1 MEMAFDVER
10 IAYLTEKARLM
21 RRDSLRM
28 VAAAGSGHPG
38 GSLSAADIMAV
49 LFFDEMRFR
58 PDNPKDPD
66 RDRFV
71 LSKGHASPIL
81 YAALARSGFIPLD
94 ELKTFRRIDS
104 RLQGHPSMKALP
116 YVEISTGSLGQG
128 ISAANGMAIAAKMDA
143 RPTRVYALVGDGELQ
158 EGELW
163 EAAMTASHRKLDN
176 LVAILDYNRLQ
187 IDGWIEDVKSL
198 TGIPDRFR
206 AFGWHVIEIDGHDI
220 AAIGKALDEART
232 VKGKPS
238 VIIASTVKGK
248 GVSFMQDQASWHGT
262 APKKDQLEA
271 ALAELGGEEGDGWQI

>member
-1 MEMAFDVER
+1 MAFDEIKV
-10 IAYLTEKARLM
+10 AYLAEKARLM
-21 RRDSLRM
+21 RRDSLKM

-38 GSLSAADIMAV
+38 GSLSAADIIAV
-49 LFFDEMRFR
+49 LFFDEMRFYPER
-58 PDNPKDPD
+58 PKDPD

-81 YAALARSGFIPLD
+81 YAALARRGFIPLE

-176 LVAILDYNRLQ
+176 LVAVLDYNRLQ

-198 TGIPDRFR
+198 TGIPERFR
-206 AFGWHVIEIDGHDI
+206 AFGWHVVEIDGHDI
-220 AAIGKALDEART
+220 RAIGTALDEARV

-238 VIIASTVKGK
+238 VIVASTVKGK
-248 GVSFMQDQASWHGT
+248 GVSFMQGQASWHGT
-262 APKKDQLEA
+262 APKKDQLDA

>member
-1 MEMAFDVER
+1 MAFDVER

-81 YAALARSGFIPLD
+81 YAALARKGFIPLD

-128 ISAANGMAIAAKMDA
+128 ISAANGMVIAAKMDA

-262 APKKDQLEA
+262 APKKDELEA

>member
-1 MEMAFDVER
+1 MAFDEIKV
-10 IAYLTEKARLM
+10 AYLAEKARLM
-21 RRDSLRM
+21 RRDSLKM

-49 LFFDEMRFR
+49 LFFDEMRFYPER
-58 PDNPKDPD
+58 PKDPD

-81 YAALARSGFIPLD
+81 YAALARRGFIPLE

-176 LVAILDYNRLQ
+176 LVAVLDYNRLQ

-198 TGIPDRFR
+198 TGIPERFR
-206 AFGWHVIEIDGHDI
+206 AFGWHVVEIDGHDI
-220 AAIGKALDEART
+220 RAIGTALDEARV

-238 VIIASTVKGK
+238 VIVASTVKGK
-248 GVSFMQDQASWHGT
+248 GVSFMQGQASWHGT
-262 APKKDQLEA
+262 APKKDQLDA

>member
-1 MEMAFDVER
+1 MAFDEIKV
-10 IAYLTEKARLM
+10 AYLAEKARLM
-21 RRDSLRM
+21 RRDSLKM

-49 LFFDEMRFR
+49 LFFDEMRFYPER
-58 PDNPKDPD
+58 PKDPD

-81 YAALARSGFIPLD
+81 YAALARRGFIPLE

-143 RPTRVYALVGDGELQ
+143 RPTRVYTLVGDGELQ

-176 LVAILDYNRLQ
+176 LVAVLDYNRLQ

-198 TGIPDRFR
+198 TGIPERFR
-206 AFGWHVIEIDGHDI
+206 AFGWHVVEIDGHDI
-220 AAIGKALDEART
+220 RAIGTALDEARV

-238 VIIASTVKGK
+238 VIVASTVKGK
-248 GVSFMQDQASWHGT
+248 GVSFMQGQASWHGT
-262 APKKDQLEA
+262 APKKDQLDA

>member
-1 MEMAFDVER
+1 MKMAFDER
-10 IAYLTEKARLM
+10 KIAYLSEKARLM

-49 LFFDEMRFR
+49 LFFDEMRLD
-58 PDNPKDPD
+58 PENPKDPL

-81 YAALARSGFIPLD
+81 YAALARRGFIPLA
-94 ELKTFRRIDS
+94 ELSSFRRINS

-116 YVEISTGSLGQG
+116 FVEISTGSLGQG
-128 ISAANGMAIAAKMDA
+128 ISAANGMAIAAKIDGS
-143 RPTRVYALVGDGELQ
+143 PVRVYTVIGDGELQ

-198 TGIPDRFR
+198 TGIPERFR
-206 AFGWHVIEIDGHDI
+206 AFGWHVMEVDGHDI
-220 AAIGKALDEART
+220 ASIGNALEEART

-238 VIIASTVKGK
+238 IMIASTVKGK
-248 GVSFMQDQASWHGT
+248 GVSFMEGQASWHGT
-262 APKKDQLEA
+262 APKQDQLDA
-271 ALAELGGEEGDGWQI
+271 ALAELGSKEEDGWAI

>member
-1 MEMAFDVER
+1 MALDVER
-10 IAYLTEKARLM
+10 IAYLAEKARLM